1 MPKYRLINCDFL
13 NASSFKCNVSN
24 KAKLLYLMLLTSAD
38 DKGYVDTANDLIN
51 ALTSNEK
58 EFGSPITLDL
68 LENTYN
74 SALCELIDKGYIYEF
89 KDNHNNKVY
98 LIRHWFYHNKLIK
111 GLRTNYRNFDSQV
124 HIEENEYV
132 LGKKPLKED
141 KINQNNINQIKLNQS
156 NVSEETE
163 ETEMESKL
171 PDNFDELSKEEQTK
185 IWDKIMP
192 F

>member
-1 MPKYRLINCDFL
+1 
-13 NASSFKCNVSN
+13 
-24 KAKLLYLMLLTSAD
+24 MLLTSAD

-58 EFGSPITLDL
+58 DFGSPITLDL

-74 SALCELIDKGYIYEF
+74 SALNELIDKGYIYEF

-111 GLRTNYRNFDSQV
+111 GLWTNYRNFDNQV
-124 HIEENEYV
+124 HIEGNEYI

-141 KINQNNINQIKLNQS
+141 KINQDKSNQYKPKQVKV
-156 NVSEETE
+156 VSEQDQSEQETE
-163 ETEMESKL
+163 TKL

-185 IWDKIMP
+185 IWEKIMP